1 MKILLAD
8 DHQLFLEG
16 MQSVLASLSPDTH
29 ITCENNGNDALKQL
43 SDSSFDIALIDLRLP
58 SINGF
63 SLLKELSTTNCLT
76 PVIIVTASED
86 PQDIQQAID
95 LGAMGFVPKS
105 STGQQIIQAIELV
118 LMGEVVKPDHLY
130 QHHATTD
137 DKPDWA
143 SQHNLTHRQLEVLRL
158 IGHGLSNQAIADKLF
173 LSIAT
178 VKTHIVAIFQALN
191 TQNRTEAIKKAH
203 QLGLD

>member
-16 MQSVLASLSPDTH
+16 MQSVLAEIASHT
-29 ITCENNGNDALKQL
+29 IACENNGHDALRQL
-43 SDSSFDIALIDLRLP
+43 SENLFDIALIDLRLP
-58 SINGF
+58 SVNGF
-63 SLLKELSTTNCLT
+63 SLLTELALINCLT
-76 PVIIVTASED
+76 PIIIVTASED
-86 PQDIQQAID
+86 PQDVQLAID

-105 STGQQIIQAIELV
+105 SNSQQIIKAIECV
-118 LMGEVVKPDHLY
+118 LMGEIVRPGSHCHPNDTMENK
-130 QHHATTD
+130 Q
-137 DKPDWA
+137 DWA
-143 SQHNLTHRQLEVLRL
+143 SQHNLTQRQLEVLRL

-178 VKTHIVAIFQALN
+178 VKTHIVAIFQALK